1 MLGAIITIT
10 SPGLGTE
17 ALDRIAM
24 QPLCTNRRQEE
35 QRREAEQHQQN
46 RSNNYNDGHQRGGW
60 KGAWIIDEFIPAGLS
75 PAEIT
80 HGQKLHS
87 KGVKGKPRLRN
98 KQREMILLEIV
109 EEELELDEEELRRTF
124 AEMEE
129 LLSTF
134 KWHLKYIY
142 EKAN

>member
-1 MLGAIITIT
+1 
-10 SPGLGTE
+10 
-17 ALDRIAM
+17 M

-46 RSNNYNDGHQRGGW
+46 WSNNYNDGHQRGGW

-87 KGVKGKPRLRN
+87 KGVEGKRRLRN
-98 KQREMILLEIV
+98 AQREKILFEIKEEKLRLV
-109 EEELELDEEELRRTF
+109 EEELSITLTK
-124 AEMEE
+124 MEE
-129 LLSTF
+129 LLRTLR
-134 KWHLKYIY
+134 WYLKHIY
-142 EKAN
+142 EEAFKARIKLWNKVEI